1 MSLRHSILGLLQ
13 YAPLSGYAIK
23 KTFDMSI
30 NHIWTAKL
38 SQIYRELALLE
49 KAGLVSPKTMRQKTR
64 PDKKVYSLTPA
75 GRQAFLEWLNEYP
88 VAFGPPRR
96 DEFLLRVFF
105 AARMDEKLLKKELE
119 NFILAIERYRP
130 LISEDRITELAGMLA
145 LANAEAR
152 AGRPA
157 FGLERDAR
165 FWKFTVRRFEITAEA
180 TLRWAKECLNELEE
194 QL

>member
-13 YAPLSGYAIK
+13 YAPLSGYSIK

-49 KAGLVSPKTMRQKTR
+49 KTGLVSPKTMRQKTR

-88 VAFGPPRR
+88 VDFGPPRR
-96 DEFLLRVFF
+96 DEFLLRIFF

-130 LISEDRITELAGMLA
+130 LISENKITELAGMLA
-145 LANAEAR
+145 LANAEAQK
-152 AGRPA
+152 GRPA
-157 FGLERDAR
+157 SGLERDAR

-180 TLRWAKECLNELEE
+180 TLRWAKECLAELEE
-194 QL
+194 